1 MKKCRINVIN
11 IMIWLAVGIMAAAV
25 PMLMYSSDSDSL
37 NEFYKCGKVCDV
49 THPYRESD
57 SLGYQYSAADG
68 CFLVTE
74 AEAHKQFDTWRGN
87 TKWNYMIMEL
97 SHLNVEEL
105 PAQLVFLSADWEIL
119 ATKDVLLHEGENVIK
134 KKGKR
139 YRYVDI
145 VLRDCQ
151 GVTLSIDK
159 LQFRVKMLSYDPVR
173 AAGVFAAAFLMYLLV
188 TGGAALLLRR
198 SKKRP
203 DWYRIIEGL
212 QSVYLL
218 VGEAGGR
225 FFGRLRERARA
236 AVRTALFL
244 FLILYMM
251 VVMDLH
257 LYEGADYLC
266 IHCLVGSVVFM
277 LLGFLCYEKQLVRI
291 AWNRR
296 LAGAWLVLWLLACVS
311 DVIVQKRYAYQG
323 YIMVFVLGYFYFM
336 WNNMRDRRQ
345 VFRDLIAA
353 IHISFAVTTVFCFL
367 CRPWTE
373 GMRYLGSYYRPG
385 MYGMYLLFVCI
396 ALLWCVDRELGRD
409 GLSWRLFLFVT
420 EFTLAGFLLWKTQ
433 SSSGIIPVFAAFVIW
448 MFYRFVLLKGRARRK
463 KTLAVIALM
472 ILTAVPVSYAG
483 TWGLLHLPH
492 ILGTEIKIK
501 SDADFDITVW
511 NYFEPK
517 TVYAGQ
523 GEAEVSI
530 MEHRIIKK
538 LFGGQ
543 SLEKITSM
551 RNLYWAAHLR
561 EMNLTGHAYKAKI
574 WGGTRWPHNGVIA
587 MMYRYG
593 IFAGIPYTV
602 MVGCCFFGGWRYL
615 RRNTDSYGYFMFA
628 SMAACV
634 FLILMENL
642 ELPFLYLCWIVM
654 YTLMGE
660 LFAKE
665 GGKAKERAAGGACQA
680 N

>member
-1 MKKCRINVIN
+1 MKKCRMNVIN
-11 IMIWLAVGIMAAAV
+11 LIIWLAVGIMAAAV
-25 PMLMYSSDSDSL
+25 PTLMLVSHSSSL
-37 NEFYKCGKVCDV
+37 NDFYKCGKVCDI

-57 SLGYQYSAADG
+57 SQGYQYSAADG

-87 TKWNYMIMEL
+87 TKWNYMILEL
-97 SHLNVEEL
+97 SQLNVEEL
-105 PAQLVFLSADWEIL
+105 PAQIVFLSADWEIL

-159 LQFRVKMLSYDPVR
+159 LQFRVKLLSYDPAQAV
-173 AAGVFAAAFLMYLLV
+173 GVFAAAFLLYLLV
-188 TGGAALLLRR
+188 TGGTAYFFRK
-198 SKKRP
+198 SGWCP

-212 QSVYLL
+212 QSLYLFA
-218 VGEAGGR
+218 GEPVGR
-225 FFGRLRERARA
+225 FFGRLGERARA
-236 AVRTALFL
+236 AIRTALFL

-251 VVMDLH
+251 IVMDLH
-257 LYEGADYLC
+257 MYEGAAYLW
-266 IHCLVGSVVFM
+266 IHCLVGSIVFL
-277 LLGFLCYEKQLVRI
+277 LLGFLCYDKQLVRI

-296 LAGAWLVLWLLACVS
+296 LLGAWLLLWLLAAVS
-311 DVIVQKRYAYQG
+311 DVIVPKRYAYQG
-323 YIMVFVLGYFYFM
+323 YIMVFVLGFFYFM

-345 VFRDLIAA
+345 IFHDLIAA
-353 IHISFAVTTVFCFL
+353 IRISFVITTVFCFV

-396 ALLWCVDRELGRD
+396 ALLCCVDRELSRD
-409 GLSWRLFLFVT
+409 GWSWRLFLSMTGFA
-420 EFTLAGFLLWKTQ
+420 LAGFLLWKTQ
-433 SSSGIIPVFAAFVIW
+433 SSSGIIPVFAACVIW
-448 MFYRFVLLKGRARRK
+448 LFYRLVLLKGRAKRK
-463 KTLAVIALM
+463 KTLAAIALM
-472 ILTAVPVSYAG
+472 IVIAVPVSYAG

-511 NYFEPK
+511 NYFEPE

-523 GEAEVSI
+523 EEADVSI

-538 LFGGQ
+538 LFGRQ
-543 SLEKITSM
+543 SLEKISSM
-551 RNLYWAAHLR
+551 RNFYWAAHLR

-593 IFAGIPYTV
+593 IFAGMPYVV

-615 RRNTDSYGYFMFA
+615 RRTADSYGYFMFA
-628 SMAACV
+628 SMVACV
-634 FLILMENL
+634 FLILIENL

-654 YTLMGE
+654 YTMMGE
-660 LFAKE
+660 LFAEEK
-665 GGKAKERAAGGACQA
+665 R
-680 N
+680 